1 MKTKKKKT
9 ATKSQMKCSKCGFK
23 KDLGKG
29 AKMLWSCPKCG
40 AEAGAGFDV
49 YEVPVEEKDSSGRN

>member
-1 MKTKKKKT
+1 
-9 ATKSQMKCSKCGFK
+9 MKCSKCGFK